1 MSILLFFV
9 DGIGLGEDDERTN
22 PFSSAHLPTLHRIS
36 GGRRWLK
43 GQGPWQSEWARMW
56 ATDAQMGVPGRPQSA
71 SGQAA
76 LLSGCN
82 VPAYLGEHY
91 GPRPDARIRQLLRR
105 RNLFLRFASC
115 GMRVA
120 TWEAYPPSFYQ
131 ALDRGRRLPA
141 SLQYAALVAGL
152 QLRNAED
159 LRRGEAL
166 PGDFTGA
173 AWRQHFDA
181 EFPTLTRKEAGMR
194 LARLARDYDFSMF
207 SYWWT
212 DVVGHRGDLA
222 QAVAQLEL
230 LDDVLAGLLA
240 EWNREEDTLILT
252 SDHGNLEAM
261 DHGKHTEN
269 EIPTLVYGAGR
280 DAFRE
285 PISLQDI
292 APAIEKIAGIAEV
305 SSG

>member
-9 DGIGLGEDDERTN
+9 DGIGLGEDDERAN
-22 PFSSAHLPTLHRIS
+22 PFSIAQLPTLHRLS
-36 GGRRWLK
+36 GERRWLK

-76 LLSGCN
+76 LVSGFN

-91 GPRPDARIRQLLRR
+91 GPRPDTRIRELLRQH
-105 RNLFLRFASC
+105 NLFLRFASC
-115 GMRVA
+115 GLRVT
-120 TWEAYPPSFYQ
+120 TWEAYPSSFHQ

-141 SLQYAALVAGL
+141 SLQFAALAAGL
-152 QLRNAED
+152 PLRNAED
-159 LRRGEAL
+159 LRRAEAL

-173 AWRQHFDA
+173 AWRQHFDPN
-181 EFPTLTRKEAGMR
+181 FPTLTRRESGLR
-194 LARLARDYDFSMF
+194 LARLASDYDFSVF

-222 QAVAQLEL
+222 QAVGQLEL
-230 LDDVLAGLLA
+230 LDAVLAGVIA
-240 EWNREEDTLILT
+240 EWNHERDTLILT

-285 PISLQDI
+285 PLSLPDL
-292 APAIEKIAGIAEV
+292 APYIEQIAGIV
-305 SSG
+305 